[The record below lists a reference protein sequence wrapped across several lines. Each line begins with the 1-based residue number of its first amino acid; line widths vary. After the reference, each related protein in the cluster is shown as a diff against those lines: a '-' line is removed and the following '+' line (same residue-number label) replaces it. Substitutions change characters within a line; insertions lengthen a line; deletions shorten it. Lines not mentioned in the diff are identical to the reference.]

1 MGAKHRGRAD
11 GAQGFAVHA
20 YVEGWALYAEH
31 LAKEMGAYAQD
42 SYGDLGR
49 LQAEMF
55 RAVRLVVDTGI
66 HAKHWTRAQAIAYM
80 REETGMVESDVTA
93 EVERYIVSPGQACA
107 YKIGM
112 LKILELRERAK
123 TGLGARFDLKAFHD
137 VILDGG
143 AMPLTVLETR
153 VDAWIKDQKGAR

>member
-1 MGAKHRGRAD
+1 MA
-11 GAQGFAVHA
+11 
-20 YVEGWALYAEH
+20 
-31 LAKEMGAYAQD
+31 
-42 SYGDLGR
+42 
-49 LQAEMF
+49 
-55 RAVRLVVDTGI
+55 
-66 HAKHWTRAQAIAYM
+66 
-80 REETGMVESDVTA
+80 ESDVTA

-123 TGLGARFDLKAFHD
+123 SELGTRFDLKAFHD

-153 VDAWIKDQKGAR
+153 VNSWIKDQKGN